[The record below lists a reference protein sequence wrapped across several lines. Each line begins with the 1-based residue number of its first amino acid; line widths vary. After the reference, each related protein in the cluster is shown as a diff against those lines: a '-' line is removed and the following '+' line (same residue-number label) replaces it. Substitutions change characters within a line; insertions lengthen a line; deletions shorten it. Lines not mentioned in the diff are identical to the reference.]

1 MKLKI
6 FVSST
11 CYDLGIIRSQ
21 LKSFIE
27 NMGYDAVLSEYND
40 IFYDPKDHTHE
51 SCVKEVTNADLV
63 ILIIGSRFGGKGIP
77 NLQSLIDFKTLST
90 SSLKTGVLD
99 KQDNLSVT
107 QYEIFKAIESDI
119 PIYCFVEENVW
130 HDHRVYE
137 ENKENAEVIQNMR
150 FPSID
155 KNNTAPFIFEFINFM
170 RARTHNNAIYPFG
183 KLEDI
188 EGCLLKQWSN
198 LFQRLLS
205 ESKNKN
211 TTSKQM
217 SQIAD
222 QLSDMKALILS
233 SADKTADSKE
243 IAKGV
248 IKYRLMVTYV
258 DELLPS
264 QDIIMK
270 GQSWDD
276 LMKACDIVGVRDF
289 VDEHM
294 RNRIAIIKKDNTFY
308 LHYFYFNDTKFE
320 QYKKLWSD
328 FVVVKKE
335 IKQIIVEA
343 IRDSSNAHIKDLKY
357 YNKNFDIYL
366 QEIKSINKEIPEG

>member
-90 SSLKTGVLD
+90 SSMKPGIID
-99 KQDNLSVT
+99 KQENLSVT

-119 PIYCFVEENVW
+119 PVYCFVDENVW

-137 ENKENAEVIQNMR
+137 ENKENGDVINNMK

-155 KNNTAPFIFEFINFM
+155 KNETAPFIFEFINFM
-170 RARTHNNAIYPFG
+170 RARTHNNAIYPFA

-198 LFQRLLS
+198 LFQSLLS

-276 LMKACDIVGVRDF
+276 LMKACDIVDVRDF

-328 FVVVKKE
+328 FVVIKKE